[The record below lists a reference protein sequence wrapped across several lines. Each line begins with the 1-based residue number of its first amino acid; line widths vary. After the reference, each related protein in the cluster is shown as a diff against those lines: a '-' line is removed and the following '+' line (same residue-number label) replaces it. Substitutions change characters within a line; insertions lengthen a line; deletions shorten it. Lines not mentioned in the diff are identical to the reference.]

1 MLVNSHLPSAE
12 ANKGN
17 QVTTSYFVKA
27 SAVVS
32 FAMFTSLCA
41 ARSAVVK
48 VDGAWVR
55 ATVQGQKGTGAFM
68 SITATEGARLVSV
81 SSSAAGVA
89 EVHEMKTENDIMKMR
104 AVPFVDLPAGRAVEF
119 KPGGY
124 HIMLMDLKQPL
135 PVGSKLPLTLVFK
148 DAKGVQSKLELTLP
162 VSGVAPKR

>member
-1 MLVNSHLPSAE
+1 M
-12 ANKGN
+12 
-17 QVTTSYFVKA
+17 TTSYFVKA

-55 ATVQGQKGTGAFM
+55 ATVQGQKGTSAFM
-68 SITATEGARLVSV
+68 SITATEGTRLVSV

>member
-1 MLVNSHLPSAE
+1 M
-12 ANKGN
+12 
-17 QVTTSYFVKA
+17 TTSYFVKA

-104 AVPFVDLPAGRAVEF
+104 AVPFVDLPAGHAVEF

>member
-1 MLVNSHLPSAE
+1 M
-12 ANKGN
+12 
-17 QVTTSYFVKA
+17 TTSYFVKA